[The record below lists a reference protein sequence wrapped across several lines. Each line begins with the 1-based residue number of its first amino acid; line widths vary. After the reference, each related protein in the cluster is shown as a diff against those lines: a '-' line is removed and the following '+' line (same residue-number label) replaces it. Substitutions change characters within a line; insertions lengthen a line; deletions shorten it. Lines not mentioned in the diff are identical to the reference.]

1 MIQKP
6 LYTASESVQT
16 CSEDLCSNL
25 THNASLQTGVSGVQ
39 LWVFVDVWVSVF
51 QSVLLVYV
59 GRLSVDDSQQ
69 LLT

>member
-1 MIQKP
+1 M
-6 LYTASESVQT
+6 QT

-25 THNASLQTGVSGVQ
+25 THNASLQTGVSGLGVSAVQ
-39 LWVFVDVWVSVF
+39 LWVFVDVWVSVV